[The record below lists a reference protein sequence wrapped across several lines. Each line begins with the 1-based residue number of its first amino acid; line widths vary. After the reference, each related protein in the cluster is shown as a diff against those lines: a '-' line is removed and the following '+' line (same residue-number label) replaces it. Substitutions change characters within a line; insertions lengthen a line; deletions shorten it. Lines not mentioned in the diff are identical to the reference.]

1 MVVHSEMVGRKKKV
15 NLRHPKQASMY
26 IRSSFH
32 MLEDPWTPSLKLYSL
47 LVLALRFHLSQ
58 PLAFIGSLHQRPL
71 LPRSSFTVL
80 SV

>member
-1 MVVHSEMVGRKKKV
+1 
-15 NLRHPKQASMY
+15 
-26 IRSSFH
+26 
-32 MLEDPWTPSLKLYSL
+32 MLEDPWTPSLKLLYSL

>member
-1 MVVHSEMVGRKKKV
+1 
-15 NLRHPKQASMY
+15 MY

-47 LVLALRFHLSQ
+47 LVQVVLALRFHLSQ